1 MTEFNFKLNEEIEL
15 LRLVTVGSVDDGKS
29 TLIGRLLVDTK
40 GAFEDQ
46 LLAVRKQKS
55 ARSVASAAE
64 IDLAMLTDGLQAERE
79 QGITIDVA
87 YRYFATPK
95 RKFIMADCP
104 GHEQYTRNMVTGAST
119 ANAAIILIDARNGV
133 LTQTRRHTHILGLQ
147 GMPHLIVAINKMDL
161 VDYGQ
166 QVFESIQQELVGFC
180 AKQGIHDLICI
191 PISALEGDMVVE
203 RGSNMPWFEG
213 KTVLETLETLKVSTQ
228 ADELDFRFPVQL
240 VNRPQT
246 SDWPDFRG
254 FMGRVVSGSVKV
266 GDTVTVLPSNSI
278 SKVRE
283 IVSFDGNLDEAFAPQ
298 SLTLTL
304 EDEIDISRGDM
315 IVRSDHLPEIGRE
328 IEAIICWMGEEP
340 LVERKKYIIKHTSN
354 SIKAMVTNICYRSDV
369 NTLEHDEHADRLA
382 MNDIGKISFKL
393 LKPLIFDAYSDNR
406 TTGSFIIIDTFTNN
420 TVGAGM
426 ICK

>member
-369 NTLEHDEHADRLA
+369 NTLEHNEHADRLA